1 MYLCIEIDVGWD
13 WIDGLKYYYEY
24 YAFGVWGSIF
34 GWFAGIFGLISWN
47 DMQERN
53 GHVSCTLRIHG
64 WCAAISVL
72 VSTAAGAWSMW
83 CCTQFANVFIHGSSL
98 TCGDISCEIIHWLW
112 IWENILLT
120 CE

>member
-1 MYLCIEIDVGWD
+1 MYLCIEIAPGD
-13 WIDGLKYYYEY
+13 WFSWGYYYEY

-47 DMQERN
+47 DMMERN

-64 WCAAISVL
+64 WSAAISVL
-72 VSTAAGAWSMW
+72 ASTAAGAWSMW
-83 CCTQFANVFIHGSSL
+83 CCSQFANVFIYTNSGFK
-98 TCGDISCEIIHWLW
+98 CGDISCQTIHWLW

-120 CE
+120 CK